1 MRTPTRLLVSL
12 ATIAVAVLL
21 SAPLVL
27 AASKPVSAVK
37 SPSDSQSISKAPVTQ
52 AYAAD
57 TAVQLGMIVRLGAK
71 DSSKVGPL
79 RYDDS
84 KNMLGVVVS
93 ANQSPLTLSGTQK
106 QATVYVATYGKYAV
120 LVSNQN
126 GAIQPGDYVSISNID
141 GVGMRAD
148 GEEKTVIGKALAGF
162 DGKSDVQ
169 GSATLTK
176 SDGSKTQVSLG
187 RITVQVLVQP
197 NPLQSVGLPTAFT
210 NLLSRVGYSVS
221 NKTVNPARLYLAL
234 VLFVVAAFIAGIL
247 LFGGVRTAMTAIGR
261 NPLARKAIYRSL
273 IQVVM
278 SSLIIFLL
286 GIFAVYLLLK
296 L

>member
-1 MRTPTRLLVSL
+1 MYRRFLVSL
-12 ATIAVAVLL
+12 AAVVVAVLV
-21 SAPLVL
+21 SAPLAL
-27 AASKPVSAVK
+27 AAGKPTATAK
-37 SPSDSQSISKAPVTQ
+37 SSNDSGSISQAPVTQ
-52 AYAAD
+52 AYLTDAS
-57 TAVQLGMIVRLGAK
+57 VQLGMIVRLSTK
-71 DSSKVGPL
+71 DSTKVEPL
-79 RYDDS
+79 EHDDS
-84 KNMLGVVVS
+84 KHMLGVVVS
-93 ANQSPLTLSGTQK
+93 ANQAPLTLSGTQK
-106 QATVYVATYGKYAV
+106 QAKVYVATYGKYDV

-126 GAIQPGDYVSISNID
+126 GTIQPGDYISISNID

-148 GEEKTVIGKALAGF
+148 GEEKTIIGKALSGF

-169 GSATLTK
+169 GSTTLVST
-176 SDGSKTQVSLG
+176 DGSKTQVALG
-187 RITVQVLVQP
+187 RIAVQVLVQP
-197 NPLQSVGLPTAFT
+197 NPLQSVGLPSAFT
-210 NLLSRVGYSVS
+210 NLLSRVGYSVT

-247 LFGGVRTAMTAIGR
+247 LFGGVRTAITAIGR

-278 SSLIIFLL
+278 SSLIIFIL